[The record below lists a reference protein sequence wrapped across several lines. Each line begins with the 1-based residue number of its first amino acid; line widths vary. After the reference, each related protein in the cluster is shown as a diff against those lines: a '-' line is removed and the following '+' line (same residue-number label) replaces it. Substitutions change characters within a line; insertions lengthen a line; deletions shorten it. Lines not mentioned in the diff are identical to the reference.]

1 MEKKL
6 KYPEL
11 EQGNYEAQTEAI
23 IKQSKDMADA
33 QEKRAKRDRDMAI
46 LGDIANMVSKGAAMH
61 GGAWKMNKDESMA
74 AQGNAK
80 LRALQESNSK
90 QLGEYAK
97 MRMNAADADR
107 KERNAQK
114 VAEYNADVNAYKSA
128 VEAAKYAKEQ
138 ERKDR
143 QEARSA
149 AESDA
154 KIAREKAQADYYNN
168 GGYSTGK
175 AKNMRYLNGWGFNL
189 DSGAEVAEAYARM
202 VQADPDKA
210 VKKYSLLERDFVAV
224 PNPNSQQMIAALT
237 KGGMTKE
244 PRGSGVQWDDET
256 NEIDED
262 FR

>member
-11 EQGNYEAQTEAI
+11 EQGNYEAQTEAV
-23 IKQSKDMADA
+23 IKQSKDLADA

-46 LGDIANMVSKGAAMH
+46 FGDIASLVSKGAAMH

-90 QLGEYAK
+90 QLVEYAK

-114 VAEYNADVNAYKSA
+114 VAEYNAGVEQYKRDL
-128 VEAAKYAKEQ
+128 EAEKYAKEQ

-143 QEARSA
+143 QEARQT
-149 AESDA
+149 AESIS
-154 KIAREKAQADYYNN
+154 KINYYNN
-168 GGYSTGK
+168 GGRSTGK

-210 VKKYSLLERDFVAV
+210 VKKYSLVARDFVAV
-224 PNPNSQQMIAALT
+224 PNPNSQQMIDALV
-237 KGGMTKE
+237 KGGITKE
-244 PRGSGVQWDDET
+244 PRGSSGYSDNSSPFNNSNNDET
-256 NEIDED
+256 SW
-262 FR
+262 

>member
-61 GGAWKMNKDESMA
+61 GGAWKVNKDEPMA
-74 AQGNAK
+74 AKGNER

-90 QLGEYAK
+90 QLVEYAK

-143 QEARSA
+143 QEARQT
-149 AESDA
+149 AES
-154 KIAREKAQADYYNN
+154 ISRINYYNN
-168 GGYSTGK
+168 GGRSTGK

-210 VKKYSLLERDFVAV
+210 VKKYSLVERDFVAV
-224 PNPNSQQMIAALT
+224 PNPNSQQMIDALV
-237 KGGMTKE
+237 KGGITKE